1 MANNNNLD
9 IGLWDIK
16 FYKLDEN
23 GNELTN
29 KDGSVKLFT
38 TKHDFPHH
46 LIACLINDNRP
57 YANWCAPR
65 TKTPVLR
72 LDMPMS
78 DCGQPKKYW
87 SWSTSQTRR
96 VFWTLDVVRDGLV
109 FRWPKWAWKS
119 LEST

>member
-38 TKHDFPHH
+38 TRHDFPHH
-46 LIACLINDNRP
+46 LITELPDHE
-57 YANWCAPR
+57 
-65 TKTPVLR
+65 
-72 LDMPMS
+72 D
-78 DCGQPKKYW
+78 
-87 SWSTSQTRR
+87 
-96 VFWTLDVVRDGLV
+96 
-109 FRWPKWAWKS
+109 
-119 LEST
+119 LEEVKDEK